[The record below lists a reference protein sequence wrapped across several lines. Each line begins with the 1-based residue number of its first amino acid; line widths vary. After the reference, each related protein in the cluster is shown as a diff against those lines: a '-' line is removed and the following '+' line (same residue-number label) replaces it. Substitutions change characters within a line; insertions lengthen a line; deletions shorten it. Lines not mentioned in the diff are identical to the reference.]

1 MKYLTEV
8 LEEINS
14 DPKAIDNYKTDMALK
29 MLLEYAYIPEKKFDL
44 PAGNPPY
51 KEDAAPIGMSP
62 ANLRMEMKKL
72 YVFLRED
79 LKPIKREQLFID
91 LLENVHPSEAK
102 LLLAI
107 KEQKLTKLYK
117 KVTRSVVEKAGF
129 IPKIEKSSNLYNQS
143 STLYFIHWNLK
154 K

>member
-8 LEEINS
+8 LDEINS
-14 DPKAIDNYKTDMALK
+14 DPKAIDNYKTDAALK
-29 MLLEYAYIPEKKFDL
+29 ILLEYAYIPEKKFDL

-62 ANLRMEMKKL
+62 ANLRMEAKKL
-72 YVFLRED
+72 YVFCRKD

-107 KEQKLTKLYK
+107 KEQKITKLYK
-117 KVTRSVVEKAGF
+117 KITRAVVEKAGF
-129 IPKIEKSSNLYNQS
+129 IPKIEK
-143 STLYFIHWNLK
+143 
-154 K
+154 

>member
-14 DPKAIDNYKTDMALK
+14 DPKAIDNYKTDMAVK
-29 MLLEYAYIPEKKFDL
+29 LLFEYAYIPEKKFDL

-129 IPKIEKSSNLYNQS
+129 IPKIEK
-143 STLYFIHWNLK
+143 K
-154 K
+154 

>member
-8 LEEINS
+8 LDEINS
-14 DPKAIDNYKTDMALK
+14 DPKAIDNYKTDTALK
-29 MLLEYAYIPEKKFDL
+29 ILLEYAYIPEKKFDL

-62 ANLRMEMKKL
+62 ANLRMEAKKL
-72 YVFLRED
+72 YVFCRKD

-107 KEQKLTKLYK
+107 KEQKITKLYK
-117 KVTRSVVEKAGF
+117 KITRAVVEKAGF
-129 IPKIEKSSNLYNQS
+129 IPKIEKD
-143 STLYFIHWNLK
+143 
-154 K
+154 

>member
-107 KEQKLTKLYK
+107 KDQKLTKLYK

-129 IPKIEKSSNLYNQS
+129 IPKIEKD
-143 STLYFIHWNLK
+143 
-154 K
+154 

>member
-8 LEEINS
+8 LDEINS
-14 DPKAIDNYKTDMALK
+14 DPKTIDNYKTDTALK
-29 MLLEYAYIPEKKFDL
+29 ILLEYAYIPEKKFDL

-62 ANLRMEMKKL
+62 ANLRMEAKKL
-72 YVFLRED
+72 YVFCRKD

-107 KEQKLTKLYK
+107 KEQKITKLYK
-117 KVTRSVVEKAGF
+117 KITRAVVEKAGF
-129 IPKIEKSSNLYNQS
+129 IPKIEKD
-143 STLYFIHWNLK
+143 
-154 K
+154 

>member
-62 ANLRMEMKKL
+62 ANLRMEAKKL
-72 YVFLRED
+72 YVFLRKD

-107 KEQKLTKLYK
+107 KDQKLTKLYK

-129 IPKIEKSSNLYNQS
+129 IPKIEKD
-143 STLYFIHWNLK
+143 
-154 K
+154 

>member
-8 LEEINS
+8 LDEINS
-14 DPKAIDNYKTDMALK
+14 DPKAIDNYKTDAALK
-29 MLLEYAYIPEKKFDL
+29 ILLEYAYIPEKKFDL

-62 ANLRMEMKKL
+62 ANLRMEAKKL
-72 YVFLRED
+72 YVFCRKD

-107 KEQKLTKLYK
+107 KEQKITKLYK
-117 KVTRSVVEKAGF
+117 KITRAVVEKAGF
-129 IPKIEKSSNLYNQS
+129 IPKIEKD
-143 STLYFIHWNLK
+143 
-154 K
+154 

>member
-14 DPKAIDNYKTDMALK
+14 DPKAINNYKTDTALK
-29 MLLEYAYIPEKKFDL
+29 ILLEYAYIPEKKFDL
-44 PAGNPPY
+44 PPGNPPY

-62 ANLRMEMKKL
+62 ANLRMETKKL
-72 YVFLRED
+72 YVFLRKD
-79 LKPIKREQLFID
+79 LKSIKREQLFID

-107 KEQKLTKLYK
+107 KDQKITKLYK

-129 IPKIEKSSNLYNQS
+129 IPKIEKN
-143 STLYFIHWNLK
+143 
-154 K
+154 